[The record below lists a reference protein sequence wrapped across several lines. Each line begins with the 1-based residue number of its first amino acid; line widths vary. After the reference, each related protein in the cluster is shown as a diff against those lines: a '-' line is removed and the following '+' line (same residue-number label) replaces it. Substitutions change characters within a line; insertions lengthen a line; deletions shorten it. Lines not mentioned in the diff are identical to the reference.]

1 MKKFSLISGFLL
13 LVSALGLRAYFAF
26 VPPPEPTLHTPLSEV
41 FPAQLD
47 GWKVTDKDMA
57 DSPEM
62 SAWVTDF
69 LNFDDAL
76 FRIYQKGNTT
86 IGLYVAYW
94 KPGTAS
100 YRWAGAHTPDTC
112 WVLNGW
118 TCDAREYSVPFNNE
132 AQQFQPAEFG
142 IYSKDGNAQ
151 KVHFWHLVGGEAMA
165 YKQAGIPNVLGALI
179 DIKEHGLD
187 LRKEQFFI
195 RMSSNQDLASLKSNP
210 EFKEILDAMAAIGM
224 ITDN

>member
-1 MKKFSLISGFLL
+1 MKKFILISGFLL

-47 GWKVTDKDMA
+47 GWKVQDKDMA

-62 SAWVTDF
+62 SARVTDF

-76 FRIYQKGNTT
+76 FRIYEKGSTF

-94 KPGTAS
+94 KPGKAS

-118 TCDAREYSVPFNNE
+118 TCDERQYSIPFKYKNTE
-132 AQQFQPAEFG
+132 FQPAEYG
-142 IYSKDGNAQ
+142 IYSKDNSAQ
-151 KVHFWHLVGGEAMA
+151 KVYFWHLVGGEAMA
-165 YKQAGIPNVLGALI
+165 YKQEGAPNMLGALI

-187 LRKEQFFI
+187 LRKEQFFV
-195 RMSSNQDLASLKSNP
+195 RLSSNKDLATLKQDP
-210 EFKEILDAMAAIGM
+210 EFAAILDGLEVIGL
-224 ITDN
+224 